1 MVQNSEMIWFTNL
14 CTCDRHYC
22 SRIYVFGQKQGHEP
36 FPSPEDGFVVAE
48 TGWPQACPSNEN
60 RRPANLQNMC
70 QCLGFVILFVPQN
83 VKTYIWT
90 IWMVNG
96 IAPMYWMIGFLIKD
110 PYRSSIQIDLRIQS

>member
-14 CTCDRHYC
+14 CTCDGHYC

-48 TGWPQACPSNEN
+48 TGWPQACPLNEN

-83 VKTYIWT
+83 VNVY
-90 IWMVNG
+90 MD
-96 IAPMYWMIGFLIKD
+96 IGW
-110 PYRSSIQIDLRIQS
+110 YMA